1 MFSEIKNTKV
11 FEQVIEQIK
20 DIIKK
25 GELRCGDRLP
35 SERDLCEQLNVSRTS
50 IREALRSLE
59 MLGIVECRQGEGNY
73 IKESFED
80 SLLEPLSITFML
92 HGSKT
97 NEILE
102 LRKIIEPETAALAAV
117 NINDA
122 KLQEIKELINLFNI
136 EENYEKS
143 AEIDKKIHYK
153 IVQASENCLVSNV
166 MYAVSYLIEKY
177 IEEVVENMFKSSESR
192 NIVKKQHEDIVKA
205 IEVHDASEASAAMRK
220 HLEYTND
227 FISKSMK
234 SVLKHT
240 SQ

>member
-1 MFSEIKNTKV
+1 MFREIKNTKV

-20 DIIKK
+20 EIIKN
-25 GELRCGDRLP
+25 GELRCGDKLP

-59 MLGIVECRQGEGNY
+59 MLGIVECRQGEGNF

-102 LRKIIEPETAALAAV
+102 LRKIIEPETAALAAK
-117 NINDA
+117 NISA
-122 KLQEIKELINLFNI
+122 AELQEIKELIDLLNH
-136 EENYEKS
+136 EEDSKKI
-143 AEIDKKIHYK
+143 ADIDKEIHYK
-153 IVQASENCLVSNV
+153 IVQASENYLVINV
-166 MYAVSYLIEKY
+166 MYAVSYLVDRY
-177 IEEVVENMFKSSESR
+177 IEDVVANMFKSPENR
-192 NIVKKQHEDIVKA
+192 NVVMEQHKAIVKA
-205 IEVHDASEASAAMRK
+205 IEAHNAHEASVAMRK
-220 HLEYTND
+220 HLDYTNN

-234 SVLKHT
+234 NIKKEG
-240 SQ
+240 

>member
-25 GELRCGDRLP
+25 GELRCGDKLP
-35 SERDLCEQLNVSRTS
+35 SERDLCEQLNVSRNS

-73 IKESFED
+73 IKENFED

-102 LRKIIEPETAALAAV
+102 LRKIIEPETAALAAK
-117 NINDA
+117 NISDV
-122 KLQEIKELINLFNI
+122 KLQEIKDLINLLNH
-136 EENYEKS
+136 EENYEKI
-143 AEIDKKIHYK
+143 ADIDKKIHYQ
-153 IVQASENCLVSNV
+153 IVQASENYLVGNV
-166 MYAVSYLIEKY
+166 MYAVSYLVDRY
-177 IEEVVENMFKSSESR
+177 IEDVVANMFKTSENR
-192 NIVKKQHEDIVKA
+192 NIVKEQHEAIVKA
-205 IEVHDASEASAAMRK
+205 IEAHDASKASAAMRK

-227 FISKSMK
+227 FISKSIK
-234 SVLKHT
+234 NIREED
-240 SQ
+240 